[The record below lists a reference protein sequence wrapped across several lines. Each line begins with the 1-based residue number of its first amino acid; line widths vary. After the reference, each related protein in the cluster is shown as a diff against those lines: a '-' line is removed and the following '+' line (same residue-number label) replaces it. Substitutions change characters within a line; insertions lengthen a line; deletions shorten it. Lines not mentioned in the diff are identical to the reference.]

1 MMWEEVE
8 KRRRENDE
16 TYNRLKNKYG
26 FEHDR
31 AIRDNDSKFRE

>member
-8 KRRRENDE
+8 KLRREHNE

-26 FEHDR
+26 FDNDW
-31 AIRDNDSKFRE
+31 AIRDNDRKLRK